1 MMNTNTFVVCAD
13 VHASDYS
20 AFSKPIAGLPYG
32 SRLKII
38 LDALNDMFKEAQ
50 NEKASRAIIVGDLF
64 NERTSINPIVTQ
76 AVINNLTTN
85 LSSMSD
91 GFILDIVVGNH
102 DQQDNT
108 LVPPNSVSIFNS
120 IKIPNKEINVYDHV
134 TYVDNGNSGL
144 VFVPYTEHADEF
156 KQEIKD
162 IKLTHDNNVV
172 FAHVGMSGAKSGKW
186 THKLGGNYSLEDLRY
201 NEVDLVLMGH
211 YHWRQNL
218 SDNVLYTGDLTPLNF
233 NDEGQSKGFYSVYF
247 DEKNSKFDYKFM
259 PVDSPKFET
268 IDLDKLPDDFDLDS
282 EINNN
287 YVRLVT
293 HSDDQTKSVRELIKS
308 SEVDVAIQSKKQV
321 EQKSRLD
328 ISAENS
334 DSEIVKAYCKE
345 YCPDLSELAIKYI
358 VKAKESE
365 G

>member
-1 MMNTNTFVVCAD
+1 MDRNKFVVCSD

-20 AFSKPIAGLPYG
+20 AFSNPVPGLPYG
-32 SRLKII
+32 SRLRII
-38 LDALNDMFKEAQ
+38 LDALDTMFKTAQ
-50 NEKASRAIIVGDLF
+50 HEGASRAVIIGDLF

-76 AVINNLTTN
+76 AVINNLVKN
-85 LSSMSD
+85 LSYMED

-108 LVPPNSVSIFNS
+108 LIPPNSVSIFNS
-120 IKIPNKEINVYDHV
+120 IIVPNKEINVYDHV
-134 TYVDNGNSGL
+134 TYVDNGDSGL
-144 VFVPYTEHADEF
+144 IFVPYTEHADEF

-162 IKLTHDNNVV
+162 LKLKHPNNVI

-201 NEVDLVLMGH
+201 NEFDLVLMGH

-233 NDEGQSKGFYSVYF
+233 NDEGQSKGFYLVYF
-247 DEKNSKFDYKFM
+247 DDDKQKFNYKFM
-259 PVDSPKFET
+259 QVKSPKFET
-268 IDLDKLPDDFDLDS
+268 IDLDKLPEDFDLDS

-293 HSDDQTKSVRELIKS
+293 HSDEQTKSVRDLIKS
-308 SEVDVAIQSKKQV
+308 SAVDVAIQSKKQV

-345 YCPDLSELAIKYI
+345 YCPDLSELATNYI
-358 VKAKESE
+358 LRAKESE
-365 G
+365 S